1 MSQVTINMNCTDY
14 KNALTA
20 EPGFCDESRHADSC
34 ADCQA
39 YSDEILALDKKLIV
53 AMEIS
58 VPELVMPELPNIKTE
73 KVVSLSSR
81 RATPLPVW
89 FAMAATVL
97 LAAFVGV
104 RMMGTDVTDVPLQ
117 EHVAMEEFHGTLAEQ
132 VLAHVDHEPQ
142 AFRISNTAVSDR
154 QLSRVV
160 PKNVATVNH
169 DAGLITYAASC
180 RINGRTVPHLVIQG
194 AHGPITILLMPE
206 EPLAEATTLEGVNI
220 RGIMLPVGNGSIAII
235 GDREEQLDQV
245 RKNVLDSVVWST

>member
-20 EPGFCDESRHADSC
+20 EPGFCDESRHVDSC

-53 AMEIS
+53 AMEVS
-58 VPELVMPELPNIKTE
+58 VPELVMPELADIETE

-81 RATPLPVW
+81 RSTPLPVW

-97 LAAFVGV
+97 LAAFVGI
-104 RMMGTDVTDVPLQ
+104 RMTGTD
-117 EHVAMEEFHGTLAEQ
+117 VAMEEFRGTLAEQ

-142 AFRISNTAVSDR
+142 ALRVSSTPVSDR
-154 QLSRVV
+154 KLGRVV
-160 PKNVATVNH
+160 PKNIATVNH
-169 DAGLITYAASC
+169 DAGLITYAESC
-180 RINGRTVPHLVIQG
+180 RINGKTVPHLVIPG

-206 EPLAEATTLEGVNI
+206 EPLAEATPIEGVNI
-220 RGIMLPVGNGSIAII
+220 KGVMLPVGNGSIAII
-235 GDREEQLDQV
+235 GDRDEQLDEV
-245 RKNVLDSVVWST
+245 KKNVLDSVVWST